1 MTSKIQISLAP
12 LTKQLIELQA
22 ALDALSCALHRIELE
37 AAIEAL
43 REVVKPNT
51 PGHVHERTGRVAITI
66 EQALKRVDVD
76 RPSYLFTQSAEEY
89 GLDPWRMI
97 DGLDPHVEGDRV
109 DVWFANGVMTMMR
122 RDECIYISKQE
133 AAAGAFS
140 D

>member
-1 MTSKIQISLAP
+1 MTSKIQINFVIP
-12 LTKQLIELQA
+12 TQQLIELEEVLA
-22 ALDALSCALHRIELE
+22 EFNNAMYCIKLEEVIKALKAFA
-37 AAIEAL
+37 
-43 REVVKPNT
+43 KPNT
-51 PGHVHERTGRVAITI
+51 PGHVHERTGRVAITV

-76 RPSYLFTQSAEEY
+76 RPSYLFNPQLEEY
-89 GLDPWRMI
+89 GLDPWRLI

-109 DVWFANGVMTMMR
+109 DVWLASRSMVMLR